1 MTSIKLPGND
11 PAEILPVSTQVAGR
25 TAAQDLPTL
34 TEIVEE
40 TVPHASLGT
49 KERQQLLRQ
58 LEKHL
63 ETLFSQ
69 KLALRLEQLQR
80 HTVKQAIS
88 ELRAELPELLRD
100 ALNAHLDSRK

>member
-1 MTSIKLPGND
+1 MTSIKHPGSN
-11 PAEILPVSTQVAGR
+11 PADKLPVLTQVAGKT
-25 TAAQDLPTL
+25 TAEDLPTL

-40 TVPHASLGT
+40 TVPHPALST

-69 KLALRLEQLQR
+69 KLALRLEQLQCQ
-80 HTVKQAIS
+80 TVKQAIS
-88 ELRAELPELLRD
+88 ELKAELPELLRE
-100 ALNAHLDSRK
+100 ALNAHLDSRQ

>member
-1 MTSIKLPGND
+1 MTSIKHPGSVATD
-11 PAEILPVSTQVAGR
+11 QLPVLTQVAGK
-25 TAAQDLPTL
+25 APAGDLPTL

-40 TVPHASLGT
+40 TVPHTSLSN

-69 KLALRLEQLQR
+69 KLALKLEQLQR
-80 HTVKQAIS
+80 QTVKQAIS
-88 ELRAELPELLRD
+88 ELKVELPDLLRD
-100 ALNAHLDSRK
+100 VMNAHLDSRK